1 MKLLLRINH
10 GSATFAFCLL
20 SFALPGSSQVFT
32 FTREQLIEYTAQ
44 NPYARFDDGRPKVP
58 NELLAKCKDLSAEE
72 VWAVLPGE
80 KFRNQ
85 YEGNWQI
92 LHPERKLVGRAVT
105 AQFMP
110 FRPDVG
116 DVLEAHARAQ
126 GLGHNAN
133 QRVIDSLQPGDVLVV
148 DLFGKIEQGTIVG
161 DNLATAIY
169 AATKT
174 GLVVDGAVRD
184 LEGIYPIDM
193 AVYFRGAH
201 PTPIGNVMLT
211 GVNVPVRIGNATV
224 LPGDVVFGDREGIY
238 FIPPHLVKKV
248 LDKADETHIHDEW
261 TKMKIMT
268 GKYKSSEIYPSPS
281 DPALKKEYEEY
292 LKRRLGREPAKE

>member
-1 MKLLLRINH
+1 ML
-10 GSATFAFCLL
+10 
-20 SFALPGSSQVFT
+20 
-32 FTREQLIEYTAQ
+32 EYTDK
-44 NPYARFDDGRPKVP
+44 NPFPRFEDGRPKVP
-58 NELLAKCKDLSAEE
+58 DELLEKCKGLSAEE

-92 LHPERKLVGRAVT
+92 LHPDRKLVGRAVT

-110 FRPDVG
+110 YRPDVG
-116 DVLEAHARAQ
+116 DVAEERAHTK
-126 GLGHNAN
+126 GLGQNGN
-133 QRVIDSLQPGDVLVV
+133 QRVIDMLQPNDVLVV
-148 DLFGKIEQGTIVG
+148 DLFGKIEDGTVVG

-169 AATKT
+169 AATRT

-193 AVYFRGAH
+193 SLYFRGAH
-201 PTPIGNVMLT
+201 PTPIRNVMLT

-224 LPGDVVFGDREGIY
+224 MPGDVVFGDREGVY
-238 FIPPHLVKKV
+238 FIPPQLVKKV
-248 LDKADETHIHDEW
+248 LDQADVTHIHDEW
-261 TKMKIMT
+261 TKMKLKT
-268 GKYKSSEIYPSPS
+268 GKYKSSEIYSSPT

-292 LKRRLGREPAKE
+292 LKEHLGKQQH

>member
-1 MKLLLRINH
+1 MKHSL
-10 GSATFAFCLL
+10 FALCLL
-20 SFALPGSSQVFT
+20 PFALPCSSQVFT
-32 FTREQLIEYTAQ
+32 FTRDQMIEYTAK
-44 NPYARFDDGRPKVP
+44 NPFPRFEDGRPKVP
-58 NELLAKCKDLSAEE
+58 DELLEKCKGLSAEE

-85 YEGNWQI
+85 YEGSWQI
-92 LHPERKLVGRAVT
+92 LHPDRKLVGRAVT

-110 FRPDVG
+110 YRPDVG
-116 DVLEAHARAQ
+116 DVAEDHAHAK
-126 GLGHNAN
+126 GLGRNAN
-133 QRVIDSLQPGDVLVV
+133 QRVIDTLQPGDVMVV
-148 DLFGKIEQGTIVG
+148 DLFGKIENGTIVG

-169 AATKT
+169 GETKT

-193 AVYFRGAH
+193 CVYFRGAH

-224 LPGDVVFGDREGIY
+224 MPGDVVFGDREGVY

-261 TKMKIMT
+261 TKMKLNT

-281 DPALKKEYEEY
+281 DPALKKEYAEY
-292 LKRRLGREPAKE
+292 LRKRLGREPEAEK